1 MAASSLRDVIET
13 VTADDPDV
21 TVVLAGSSTLVAQ
34 LAAGARAD
42 VLITADET
50 AMQRA
55 VDDGLIAGEPVAI
68 ATNSMVIATAPGN
81 PGRVS
86 GLEDLA
92 RAELLVGLCAVEV
105 PCGALATRILGENA
119 VTASVDSLENS
130 VRALTTKLSLG
141 ELDAGLIYRTDAA
154 AASLLTVDAAG
165 LDGHVNRY
173 LIAPV
178 STTPSPQVQAL
189 IDAFTE
195 AQGAGA
201 RALSAHGF
209 GPP

>member
-13 VTADDPDV
+13 VTADDPGV

-42 VLITADET
+42 VLITADEA

-105 PCGALATRILGENA
+105 PCGALAVRILGENA

-154 AASLLTVDAAG
+154 AAGLRTVDADG

-178 STTPSPQVQAL
+178 STTPSPPVQAL

-201 RALSAHGF
+201 RALTAHGF